1 MQFNLKKQLCQ
12 VILHDIMF
20 GMAVLVVSLE
30 LLSIQGLTL
39 LDFFS

>member
-1 MQFNLKKQLCQ
+1 MSG
-12 VILHDIMF
+12 VLHDIMF